1 MSIDLSE
8 RVIVVTGA
16 AGGIGSAVVRA
27 LLSDGA
33 SVVAADVSQTSLS
46 VLVQDLETVG
56 RSERLLDVEADVSDS
71 EACARLIEETVA
83 RFGRIDGLVNNAA
96 LGMGLV
102 RMDHMSNLVGIEELD
117 PHIWDR
123 FLRVNLSGA
132 WYMTRYAIPH
142 MKARGFGRIIN
153 VSTSFFTMLRAGFHP
168 YGPAKAGMEAMSAAH
183 AAEFAGTGVTVNVV
197 VPGGPTDTPMVPD
210 QAPYKREDLIPPAK
224 MADPI
229 AWICGEAG
237 DDVTG
242 QRFVA
247 ANWDDALPSAEAA
260 RNCGAPA
267 AWPELANNPV
277 WPGGKPDR

>member
-56 RSERLLDVEADVSDS
+56 HSELLLDVEADVSDS

-83 RFGRIDGLVNNAA
+83 QFGRIDGLVNNAA

-132 WYMTRYAIPH
+132 WYMTRFAIPH

-168 YGPAKAGMEAMSAAH
+168 YGPAKAGLEAMSAAH

-237 DDVTG
+237 DEVTG

-247 ANWDDALPSAEAA
+247 ANWDDALPSADAA

>member
-1 MSIDLSE
+1 MSIDLTE

-16 AGGIGSAVVRA
+16 AGGIGSVVVRA

-33 SVVAADVSQTSLS
+33 SVVAADVSQTRLS
-46 VLVQDLETVG
+46 VLVQDLESVG
-56 RSERLLDVEADVSDS
+56 QSKHLLDIETDVSNP

-142 MKARGFGRIIN
+142 MKAQVFGRIIN

-183 AAEFAGTGVTVNVV
+183 AAEFTGTGVTVNVV

>member
-142 MKARGFGRIIN
+142 MKARGFDRIIN

>member
-56 RSERLLDVEADVSDS
+56 HSKRLLDVETDVSDS

-132 WYMTRYAIPH
+132 WYMTRFAIPH

-183 AAEFAGTGVTVNVV
+183 AAEFTGTGVTVNVV

-237 DDVTG
+237 DEVTG

>member
-1 MSIDLSE
+1 MSVDLSE
-8 RVIVVTGA
+8 RVIVITGA

-27 LLSDGA
+27 LLSKGA
-33 SVVAADVSQTSLS
+33 SVVAADVNEAKLS
-46 VLVQDLETVG
+46 VLVQDLERDG
-56 RSERLLDVEADVSDS
+56 NGKRLLIVETDVSDS
-71 EACARLIEETVA
+71 GACAGLVEETIA
-83 RFGRIDGLVNNAA
+83 RFDRIDGLINNAA

-102 RMDHMSNLVGIEELD
+102 RADHMSNLVGIEELE

-123 FLRVNLSGA
+123 VVRVNLSGA

-168 YGPAKAGMEAMSAAH
+168 YGPAKAGMEAMAAAH
-183 AAEFAGTGVTVNVV
+183 AAEFAGTGITVNVV

-224 MADPI
+224 MAQPI

-237 DDVTG
+237 DEITG

-247 ANWDDALPSAEAA
+247 ANWDESLPSAEAA
-260 RNCGAPA
+260 LNCGAPA

>member
-46 VLVQDLETVG
+46 VLVQDLETIG
-56 RSERLLDVEADVSDS
+56 HSERLLDVETDVSDS

-142 MKARGFGRIIN
+142 MKVRGFGRIIN

-210 QAPYKREDLIPPAK
+210 QAPYNREDLIPPAK

-237 DDVTG
+237 DEVTG

>member
-1 MSIDLSE
+1 MPRTLVKPAE
-8 RVIVVTGA
+8 R
-16 AGGIGSAVVRA
+16 SR
-27 LLSDGA
+27 SRFR
-33 SVVAADVSQTSLS
+33 
-46 VLVQDLETVG
+46 TVG
-56 RSERLLDVEADVSDS
+56 HSERLLIVETDVSDS
-71 EACARLIEETVA
+71 GACAGLVEETIA
-83 RFGRIDGLVNNAA
+83 RFDRIDGLINNAA

-102 RMDHMSNLVGIEELD
+102 RADHMSNLVGIEELD

-123 FLRVNLSGA
+123 VVRVNLSGA

-168 YGPAKAGMEAMSAAH
+168 YGPAKAGMEAMAAAH
-183 AAEFAGTGVTVNVV
+183 AAEFAGTGITVNVV

-224 MADPI
+224 MAQPI

-237 DDVTG
+237 DEITG

-247 ANWDDALPSAEAA
+247 ANWDESLPSAEAA
-260 RNCGAPA
+260 LNCGAPA

>member
-46 VLVQDLETVG
+46 VLVQDLETIG
-56 RSERLLDVEADVSDS
+56 HSERLLDVETDVSDS

-210 QAPYKREDLIPPAK
+210 QAPYKREDLISPAK

-237 DDVTG
+237 DEVTG

-277 WPGGKPDR
+277 WPGGKPGR

>member
-46 VLVQDLETVG
+46 ALVQDLETVG
-56 RSERLLDVEADVSDS
+56 HSKRLLDVETDVSDS

-117 PHIWDR
+117 PDIWDR

-132 WYMTRYAIPH
+132 WYMTRFAIPH

-183 AAEFAGTGVTVNVV
+183 AAEFTGTGVTVNVV

-237 DDVTG
+237 DEVTG

>member
-1 MSIDLSE
+1 MSVDLSE
-8 RVIVVTGA
+8 RVIVITGA

-27 LLSDGA
+27 LLSKGA
-33 SVVAADVSQTSLS
+33 SVVAADVNEAKLS
-46 VLVQDLETVG
+46 VLVQDLERDG
-56 RSERLLDVEADVSDS
+56 NGKRLLIVETDVSDS
-71 EACARLIEETVA
+71 GACAGLVEETIA
-83 RFGRIDGLVNNAA
+83 RFDRIDGLINNAA

-102 RMDHMSNLVGIEELD
+102 RADHMSNLVGIEELE

-123 FLRVNLSGA
+123 VVRVNLSGA

-168 YGPAKAGMEAMSAAH
+168 YGPAKAGMEAMAAAH
-183 AAEFAGTGVTVNVV
+183 AAEFAGTGITVNVV

-224 MADPI
+224 MAQPI

-237 DDVTG
+237 DEITG

-247 ANWDDALPSAEAA
+247 ANWDESLPSAEAA
-260 RNCGAPA
+260 LNCGAPA

-277 WPGGKPDR
+277 WPGGKPYR

>member
-27 LLSDGA
+27 LLCDGA

-56 RSERLLDVEADVSDS
+56 HSERLLDVEADVSDS

-117 PHIWDR
+117 PHIWDH

-237 DDVTG
+237 DEVTG

>member
-56 RSERLLDVEADVSDS
+56 HSKRLLDVETDVSDS

-102 RMDHMSNLVGIEELD
+102 RMDHM
-117 PHIWDR
+117 
-123 FLRVNLSGA
+123 A
-132 WYMTRYAIPH
+132 
-142 MKARGFGRIIN
+142 N
-153 VSTSFFTMLRAGFHP
+153 VSI
-168 YGPAKAGMEAMSAAH
+168 EISAT
-183 AAEFAGTGVTVNVV
+183 FR
-197 VPGGPTDTPMVPD
+197 TP
-210 QAPYKREDLIPPAK
+210 
-224 MADPI
+224 
-229 AWICGEAG
+229 
-237 DDVTG
+237 
-242 QRFVA
+242 
-247 ANWDDALPSAEAA
+247 
-260 RNCGAPA
+260 
-267 AWPELANNPV
+267 
-277 WPGGKPDR
+277 

>member
-1 MSIDLSE
+1 MSVDLSE
-8 RVIVVTGA
+8 RVIVITGA

-27 LLSDGA
+27 LLSKGA
-33 SVVAADVSQTSLS
+33 SVVAADVDEAKLS
-46 VLVQDLETVG
+46 VLVQDLERDG
-56 RSERLLDVEADVSDS
+56 NGKRLLIVETDVSDS
-71 EACARLIEETVA
+71 GACAGLVEETIA
-83 RFGRIDGLVNNAA
+83 RFDRIDGLINNAA

-102 RMDHMSNLVGIEELD
+102 RADHMSNLVGIEELE

-123 FLRVNLSGA
+123 VVRVNLSGA

-168 YGPAKAGMEAMSAAH
+168 YGPAKAGMEAMAAAH
-183 AAEFAGTGVTVNVV
+183 AAEFAGTGITVNVV

-224 MADPI
+224 MAQPI

-237 DDVTG
+237 DEITG

-247 ANWDDALPSAEAA
+247 ANWDESLPSAEAA
-260 RNCGAPA
+260 LNCGAPA

>member
-56 RSERLLDVEADVSDS
+56 HSERLLDVETDVSDS

-237 DDVTG
+237 DEVTG

-267 AWPELANNPV
+267 AWPELADNPV

>member
-1 MSIDLSE
+1 MSEDPI
-8 RVIVVTGA
+8 VITGA

-27 LLSDGA
+27 LLSKGA
-33 SVVAADVSQTSLS
+33 SVVAADVDEAKLS
-46 VLVQDLETVG
+46 VLVQDLERDG
-56 RSERLLDVEADVSDS
+56 NGKRLLIVETDVSDS
-71 EACARLIEETVA
+71 GACAGLVEETIA
-83 RFGRIDGLVNNAA
+83 RFDRIDGLINNAA

-102 RMDHMSNLVGIEELD
+102 RADHMSNLVGIEELE

-123 FLRVNLSGA
+123 VVRVNLSGA

-168 YGPAKAGMEAMSAAH
+168 YGPAKAGMEAMAAAH
-183 AAEFAGTGVTVNVV
+183 AAEFAGTGITVNVV

-224 MADPI
+224 MAQPI

-237 DDVTG
+237 DEITG

-247 ANWDDALPSAEAA
+247 ANWDESLPSAEAA
-260 RNCGAPA
+260 LNCGAPA